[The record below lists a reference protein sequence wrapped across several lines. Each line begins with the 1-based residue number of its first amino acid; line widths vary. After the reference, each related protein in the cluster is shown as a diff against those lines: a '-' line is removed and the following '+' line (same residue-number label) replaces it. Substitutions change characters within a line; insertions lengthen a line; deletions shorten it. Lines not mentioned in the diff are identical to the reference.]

1 MSSISFSI
9 YVAFVFKRDLE
20 PKLHPCFLW
29 NNFDDFT
36 EREPCAK
43 FWSLLISSHEIMK
56 LQKFEYWVS
65 NVRPANVQNISL
77 LVSFHSFVTF
87 MVKEPFTQIDSEFD
101 HFS

>member
-1 MSSISFSI
+1 MA
-9 YVAFVFKRDLE
+9 YL
-20 PKLHPCFLW
+20 
-29 NNFDDFT
+29 DDFT
-36 EREPCAK
+36 EKESCAK